1 MDTQINSRTPKLLIF
16 LIGAVVGVILA
27 ASIFWV
33 KSYIDKNKQVEKTET
48 QTQGIILSISTPND
62 GYVTSDSSVN
72 IIGSTG
78 KDSVVAVTGGT
89 KDIITETTNSN
100 FKAKVG
106 LEEGENTITVYSFDV
121 NSGESVQ
128 TSLNILYLAEEFAL
142 NNVLVA
148 AENTDTIKKNTDRI
162 QKLKEQIS
170 TSSPELKKNSSS
182 LKRTHVFGII
192 ESIEDTTLTV
202 DTNKGLKTAFT
213 DDFTKFIFIDQEGRK
228 GITLTDLKIGDK
240 VSVVG
245 VGKDDTNGLAKFV
258 IVQNKPFAKRH
269 ALLGKVKEISETSL
283 ILTHLTRTDRKFMI
297 NITNDTTIKIK
308 GVDEASIADIKVGDI
323 MIVSGS
329 VNNEG
334 TINAEKIFVVPG
346 KFKGVEPK
354 ESTKSATPSSTQ

>member
-33 KSYIDKNKQVEKTET
+33 KSYIN
-48 QTQGIILSISTPND
+48 N
-62 GYVTSDSSVN
+62 
-72 IIGSTG
+72 
-78 KDSVVAVTGGT
+78 
-89 KDIITETTNSN
+89 N

-182 LKRTHVFGII
+182 LKRTHVF
-192 ESIEDTTLTV
+192 
-202 DTNKGLKTAFT
+202 
-213 DDFTKFIFIDQEGRK
+213 
-228 GITLTDLKIGDK
+228 
-240 VSVVG
+240 
-245 VGKDDTNGLAKFV
+245 
-258 IVQNKPFAKRH
+258 
-269 ALLGKVKEISETSL
+269 
-283 ILTHLTRTDRKFMI
+283 
-297 NITNDTTIKIK
+297 
-308 GVDEASIADIKVGDI
+308 
-323 MIVSGS
+323 
-329 VNNEG
+329 
-334 TINAEKIFVVPG
+334 
-346 KFKGVEPK
+346 
-354 ESTKSATPSSTQ
+354 